1 MEKSVILVQA
11 DLCLFPLSTSP
22 LLIKVRFFSGYNSW
36 LMKSRG
42 LLAYVSKKNHI
53 TNFSVYVQCWRMK
66 THYSCIS
73 ITPILLSYK
82 QKQKLH
88 MAYDFLR
95 TTCSKI
101 RACYVTHGLTGDLIF
116 KPQDR
121 QASLAS
127 ESQSVAPG
135 PVTRVSPGTLGM
147 QTPETKLAGTCS
159 NILLLTS
166 PFMTLCH
173 LWLLTFS

>member
-1 MEKSVILVQA
+1 M
-11 DLCLFPLSTSP
+11 FPLSTSP

-42 LLAYVSKKNHI
+42 LLAYVSKKKTISLISLSMYNVEEWKLTI
-53 TNFSVYVQCWRMK
+53 PVFPLRLSSCPTNKSKSSTC
-66 THYSCIS
+66 
-73 ITPILLSYK
+73 L
-82 QKQKLH
+82 
-88 MAYDFLR
+88 YDFLR

-147 QTPETKLAGTCS
+147 QTLETKPAGTCS

>member
-1 MEKSVILVQA
+1 M
-11 DLCLFPLSTSP
+11 FPLPTSP
-22 LLIKVRFFSGYNSW
+22 LLIKVRFFSGCNSC

-42 LLAYVSKKNHI
+42 LLAYVSKKSISLISLSMYNVEESKLTI
-53 TNFSVYVQCWRMK
+53 LVFPLRLSSCPTNKNKSSTWF
-66 THYSCIS
+66 
-73 ITPILLSYK
+73 
-82 QKQKLH
+82 
-88 MAYDFLR
+88 YDFLR
-95 TTCSKI
+95 ATCSKI
-101 RACYVTHGLTGDLIF
+101 RACYVIHGLTGDLIF

-135 PVTRVSPGTLGM
+135 PVTRVSLETLGM

-166 PFMTLCH
+166 PFMMLCH